1 MVMIGDKRSHHMN
14 NSPYVIRNYRPGD
27 YGALVHLAAEM
38 GKGERTSGS
47 TQSQDLIE
55 TLGRPHH
62 SPESNLFVAEKAG
75 DIIGCT
81 DLTVELS
88 IERVVLSCLVH
99 PEYRGRG
106 CAAKLMDR
114 AIGRARELKV
124 GRVHVNI
131 PEDNLGA
138 RKLLAKMGFRCVR
151 HFLELELDLSWPQ
164 GPMGGVS
171 PRCRHLKIGEEDT
184 LVHIQNRSFADT
196 WGFNPN
202 TVEEIAYRLC
212 LPNRGPED
220 VILAYDG
227 DAVVGYC
234 WTRIYAGRDKV
245 RRDDKGRIYMLGVD
259 PDHRGKGIG
268 KEVLLAGLSYL
279 RSKGLGII
287 ELTVDSK
294 NEPALALY
302 RSAGFQARMR
312 SLWYEK
318 ALG

>member
-1 MVMIGDKRSHHMN
+1 
-14 NSPYVIRNYRPGD
+14 
-27 YGALVHLAAEM
+27 M
-38 GKGERTSGS
+38 GKGERNSGS

-62 SPESNLFVAEKAG
+62 SPQSNLFVAEKAG

-88 IERVVLSCLVH
+88 IGRVVLSCLVH

-106 CAAKLMDR
+106 FAARLIDR

-138 RKLLAKMGFRCVR
+138 RKLFANMGFRCIR
-151 HFLELELDLSWPQ
+151 RFLEMDLDLSRPRV
-164 GPMGGVS
+164 PMGRVS
-171 PRCRHLKIGEEDT
+171 PRCRHLKIGEEDK
-184 LVHIQNRSFADT
+184 LVRIQNRSFADT

-202 TVEEIAYRLC
+202 TVEEIAYRLR
-212 LPNRGPED
+212 LPNCGPED
-220 VILAYDG
+220 VLLACDG
-227 DAVVGYC
+227 DTVVGYC
-234 WTRIYAGRDKV
+234 WTRLYVGKDKPK
-245 RRDDKGRIYMLGVD
+245 RGGKGRIYMLGVD
-259 PDHRGKGIG
+259 PNHRGKGIG
-268 KEVLLAGLSYL
+268 KDVLLAGLSYL
-279 RSKGLGII
+279 RGRNLGIV

-294 NEPALALY
+294 NEAARALY
-302 RSAGFQARMR
+302 RSGGFRVRTR
-312 SLWYEK
+312 SLWYER